1 MGGLMFVLS
10 VVAGLFILVLLV
22 VIHEL
27 GHAIVAR
34 RNGVKVDEFGIGF
47 PPAAKKWK
55 VKKSFLG
62 ENVVYSLNWLP
73 IGGFVSLHGE
83 NAEDSRPHTFGHASF
98 WSKTKIMFAGVAMN
112 WLSAIVLFTVLAW
125 IGMPKL
131 VDNQFTV
138 ASDTNE
144 TRHPLTVRTVS
155 KDSPAERA
163 GLQTGDVIKS
173 INEQPALADI
183 MKATKLTKEN
193 AGKMITVEYAR
204 GDQPSK
210 TVNVQLNTPDKAQN
224 GYLGVAFS
232 QDQTTLKSTWSAPIV
247 GVGLTGQLSW
257 ETLKGLGGLLVKLGS
272 GIAGQLN
279 MDGGERAK
287 ASQQLGDAGNSV
299 AGPVGIVF
307 NLLPGAVSAGIV
319 PILLIS
325 AVLSLTLAVMNV
337 LPIPALDGGRWYLM
351 ALYKVMKKPLTK
363 EKEESIVG
371 TSMLVLFGLIILITL
386 ADVTKLFR

>member
-1 MGGLMFVLS
+1 MGGVIFLLS
-10 VVAGLFILVLLV
+10 VIAGLLILVLLV
-22 VIHEL
+22 VVHEL

-34 RNGVKVDEFGIGF
+34 RNGVKVNEFGIGF

-62 ENVVYSLNWLP
+62 NNVIYSLNWLP

-83 NAEDSRPHTFGHASF
+83 NAEDNRPHTFGNASF
-98 WSKTKIMFAGVAMN
+98 WSKTKIIFAGVAMN
-112 WLSAIVLFTVLAW
+112 WLSAIALFTILAW

-131 VDNQFTV
+131 IDNQFTV
-138 ASDTNE
+138 ANDTAE
-144 TRHPLTVRTVS
+144 TKHPLTVRSVS
-155 KDSPAERA
+155 KDSPADRV
-163 GLQTGDVIKS
+163 GIKSGDVIKS

-183 MKATKLTKEN
+183 MKAPTLTKEN
-193 AGKMITVEYAR
+193 AGKMITIEYAR
-204 GDQPSK
+204 GNELPK
-210 TVNVQLNTPDKAQN
+210 TVNVMLNTPDKAQN

-232 QDQTTLKSTWSAPIV
+232 QDQTTRRSTWSAPIV
-247 GVGLTGQLSW
+247 GMGLTAQLSW
-257 ETLKGLGGLLVKLGS
+257 ETLKGLGGLLGKLGA

-279 MDGGERAK
+279 PNDSERAK

-325 AVLSLTLAVMNV
+325 AVLSLTLAVMNI

-351 ALYKVMKKPLTK
+351 ALYKIMKKPLTK
-363 EKEESIVG
+363 ETEERVVG
-371 TSMLVLFGLIILITL
+371 YGMMAILVLVVLITI
-386 ADVTKLFR
+386 ADVTKIFR

>member
-1 MGGLMFVLS
+1 MFVLS

>member
-1 MGGLMFVLS
+1 MDTVIFVLS

-22 VIHEL
+22 VVHEL

-47 PPAAKKWK
+47 PPTAKKWT

-62 ENVVYSLNWLP
+62 DNVVYSLNWLP

-83 NAEDSRPHTFGHASF
+83 TSDDKRPHSFGAASF
-98 WSKTKIMFAGVAMN
+98 WSKTKIIFAGVAMN
-112 WLSAIVLFTVLAW
+112 WLSAIVLFTILAW

-131 VDNQFTV
+131 IDNQFTI
-138 ASDTNE
+138 ASDTSE
-144 TRHPLTVRTVS
+144 TKHPLTVRTVS
-155 KDSPAERA
+155 DGSPAQRA
-163 GLQTGDVIKS
+163 GLQPGDVIRS
-173 INEQPALADI
+173 INEQPSMADI
-183 MKATKLTKEN
+183 MKAPKLTKEF
-193 AGKMITVEYAR
+193 AGKMITLEYVR
-204 GDQPSK
+204 GNEAPK
-210 TVNVQLNTPDKAQN
+210 TVNVMLNTPDKAQQ

-232 QDQTTLKSTWSAPIV
+232 QDQTTRRSTWSAPIV

-257 ETLKGLGGLLVKLGS
+257 ETLKGLGGLLGKLGS

-279 MDGGERAK
+279 LSGGERAK

-307 NLLPGAVSAGIV
+307 GLLPGAVTAGIV

-325 AVLSLTLAVMNV
+325 AVLSLTLAVMNI

-351 ALYKVMKKPLTK
+351 AIYKLMKKPLTK
-363 EKEESIVG
+363 ETEERIVG
-371 TSMLVLFGLIILITL
+371 TGMLVIMGLVVLITI